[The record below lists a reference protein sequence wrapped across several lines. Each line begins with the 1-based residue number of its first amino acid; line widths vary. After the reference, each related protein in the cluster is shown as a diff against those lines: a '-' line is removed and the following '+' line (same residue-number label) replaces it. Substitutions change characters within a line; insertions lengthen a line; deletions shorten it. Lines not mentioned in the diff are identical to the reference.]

1 MGDDDVKRLILARR
15 AKFVAAALVSL
26 NAAMCGGSTETTQPE
41 PCLSPRDPGRVDAG
55 EDTGTPQPC
64 LSVQPTDAGPGEDA
78 GPQPC
83 LSPPFDA
90 GEDADAGPQPCLKMP
105 MRPGG

>member
-1 MGDDDVKRLILARR
+1 MGDGDVKRLILGRR
-15 AKFVAAALVSL
+15 AKFMAAALVGL
-26 NAAMCGGSTETTQPE
+26 NAAMCGGTTETTQPE

-64 LSVQPTDAGPGEDA
+64 LSIRPDAGPDGGDADGGEDA

-83 LSPPFDA
+83 LTPPID
-90 GEDADAGPQPCLKMP
+90 
-105 MRPGG
+105 GG